1 MVQKGCQRTPYA
13 GPRAFGKRP
22 TAAQAASETNVNVFL
37 YECGALKSDLVEKEL
52 KNQTTCS
59 KNRAVQVYALMAC
72 SAKGD

>member
-37 YECGALKSDLVEKEL
+37 YECGALKSDLFKEKFDGPL
-52 KNQTTCS
+52 
-59 KNRAVQVYALMAC
+59 KNRAGV
-72 SAKGD
+72 SAYGMQRRA

>member
-72 SAKGD
+72 GAKGD